1 MSRPALL
8 TAEELM
14 HVNLP
19 NKRTELVR
27 GVLVVRKPPGYIH
40 GYVILKLALAIGN
53 FVDARKLGDVVTAD
67 AGFKLFS
74 DPDTV
79 RGPDLAF
86 ISRARVPT
94 PRPAGFA
101 SFAPDLAIEV
111 RSPGDRA
118 GEIREKVADWL
129 GGGSK
134 LVWIID
140 PVRRSADIHRA
151 DGTTVHIDEE
161 GVLEGE
167 HVLPGFRHTLAKI
180 F

>member
-1 MSRPALL
+1 LL

-14 HVNLP
+14 HINLP

-27 GVLVVRKPPGYIH
+27 GVLVVREPPGYIH
-40 GYVILKLALAIGN
+40 GYVILKLAVAISS
-53 FVDARKLGDVVTAD
+53 FVDARTLGDVVTAD

-74 DPDTV
+74 NPDTV

-86 ISRARVPT
+86 ISRARVPS

-140 PVRRSADIHRA
+140 PARRTADVYRA
-151 DGTTVHIDEE
+151 DGTTGHINEE
-161 GVLEGE
+161 GELDGE
-167 HVLPGFRHTLAKI
+167 DILPGFVHALAKI